1 MRRDEEGAQRWDAH
15 PLRRRVLFSGFYSQK
30 GESLLP
36 SGVGLGRFWVLVD
49 LFTGVVAPTTC
60 SLTTCL
66 TTCRGVVYR
75 RKNRAE
81 GVVYRRTSGI

>member
-1 MRRDEEGAQRWDAH
+1 MRRDEEGAQRLDTPVTEAGSVF
-15 PLRRRVLFSGFYSQK
+15 RVLLSK
-30 GESLLP
+30 RESLLP
-36 SGVGLGRFWVLVD
+36 SGFGLGRFWVLVD

>member
-36 SGVGLGRFWVLVD
+36 SGGRFWVLVN
-49 LFTGVVAPTTC
+49 LFTGLVAPTSC

-66 TTCRGVVYR
+66 NYL
-75 RKNRAE
+75 
-81 GVVYRRTSGI
+81 